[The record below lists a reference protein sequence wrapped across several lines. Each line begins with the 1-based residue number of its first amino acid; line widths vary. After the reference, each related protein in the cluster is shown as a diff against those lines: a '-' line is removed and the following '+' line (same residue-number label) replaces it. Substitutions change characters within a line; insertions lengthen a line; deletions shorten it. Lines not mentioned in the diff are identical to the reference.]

1 MKKKEKILLGAVFLI
16 IILLSLCSNKKI
28 LEGMDDGDQE
38 QGSDNTPSGDDN
50 TPSGDDNK
58 ICNKSV
64 DGQDYV
70 GKFHDKDDHYCV
82 YKLT

>member
-16 IILLSLCSNKKI
+16 VILLSLCSNKKI
-28 LEGMDDGDQE
+28 LEGMDHDEDEDEGE
-38 QGSDNTPSGDDN
+38 
-50 TPSGDDNK
+50 NK
-58 ICNKSV
+58 NDKKDKCNKDV
-64 DGQDYV
+64 DDQDYV

>member
-16 IILLSLCSNKKI
+16 VILLSLCSNKKI
-28 LEGMDDGDQE
+28 LEGMDHPDEDE
-38 QGSDNTPSGDDN
+38 DEEE
-50 TPSGDDNK
+50 NK
-58 ICNKSV
+58 NDKKDKCNKDV
-64 DGQDYV
+64 DDQDYV